1 MGKIITVSREFG
13 SGGRELGKRLA
24 DELGFSYYDREIVI
38 TLAERTGL
46 DESFV
51 EKQLEGDSILQ
62 FPLHLAQSFS
72 QLTTASDSSI
82 QLKAEQTRL
91 VREIARTKDCVIV
104 GRAADSILEEF
115 VPFKIFVYADEPS
128 KLKRCRSRAADVEN
142 LTDKEILRHMKRI
155 DRRRAEYHDIISST
169 VWGQKESY
177 HLCINTTDVEI
188 KKVIPAVAAF
198 YRLWV
203 GAEVN

>member
-91 VREIARTKDCVIV
+91 IR
-104 GRAADSILEEF
+104 
-115 VPFKIFVYADEPS
+115 
-128 KLKRCRSRAADVEN
+128 
-142 LTDKEILRHMKRI
+142 
-155 DRRRAEYHDIISST
+155 
-169 VWGQKESY
+169 
-177 HLCINTTDVEI
+177 
-188 KKVIPAVAAF
+188 
-198 YRLWV
+198 
-203 GAEVN
+203 